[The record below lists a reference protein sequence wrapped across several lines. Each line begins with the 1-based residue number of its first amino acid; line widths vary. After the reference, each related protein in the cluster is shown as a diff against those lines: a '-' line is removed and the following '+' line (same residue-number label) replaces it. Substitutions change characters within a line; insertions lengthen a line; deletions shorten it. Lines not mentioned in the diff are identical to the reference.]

1 MCFSNGLKKAGNGLS
16 SMKRKFLV
24 LAAGIIFLVAISWI
38 GGILSN
44 AAPRTPTAHVQ
55 TSQAGPYHIT
65 LQIDPNPPQLT
76 QPATVSLQLAN
87 SSQQAVT
94 DVQVFIDSSMM
105 TMDMGTARDE
115 ARSQGNG
122 VYRAQVQFAMSG
134 PWALRVVINRTG
146 QKAVS
151 TTFQVTAQ

>member
-1 MCFSNGLKKAGNGLS
+1 
-16 SMKRKFLV
+16 MKRKLLI
-24 LAAGIIFLVAISWI
+24 LAAGIVFLVAISWI

-44 AAPRTPTAHVQ
+44 AAPRTSTAHVQ
-55 TSQAGPYHIT
+55 TSQAGPYRVT
-65 LQIDPNPPQLT
+65 LQVDPNPPLLT

-87 SSQQAVT
+87 SSQQAIT
-94 DVQVFIDSSMM
+94 DAQVFIDSTMM

-115 ARSQGNG
+115 AHSQGNG

-134 PWALRVVINRTG
+134 SWELHVVINRSG
-146 QKAVS
+146 QKVVE